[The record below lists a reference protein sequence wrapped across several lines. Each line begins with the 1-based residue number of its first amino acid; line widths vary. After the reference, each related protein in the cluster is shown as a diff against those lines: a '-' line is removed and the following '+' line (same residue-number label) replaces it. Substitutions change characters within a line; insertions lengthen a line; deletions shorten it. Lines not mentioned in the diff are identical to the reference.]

1 MTRMSTDL
9 AARALV
15 HGCRKIWCFVG
26 LRRHLV
32 SRLAAV
38 SLLTLILLPFTAP
51 FATYQPASSS
61 THSLDG
67 IPKEKTGSDDKL
79 IVPSQALLFL
89 TVRVLVT
96 ASADLESQLQ
106 AHPQQQTVLRI

>member
-1 MTRMSTDL
+1 MSTDL
-9 AARALV
+9 AERALV
-15 HGCRKIWCFVG
+15 HGCRKIYRFVG

-38 SLLTLILLPFTAP
+38 WLVTLILLPFTAP

-61 THSLDG
+61 SHSLDG

-79 IVPSQALLFL
+79 IVPLQVSLFL
-89 TVRVLVT
+89 TVRPLVT
-96 ASADLESQLQ
+96 ASADVESQLQ
-106 AHPQQQTVLRI
+106 AHPRHQTVLRI

>member
-1 MTRMSTDL
+1 MSTDL
-9 AARALV
+9 AERALV
-15 HGCRKIWCFVG
+15 LGCRTICRFVV

-38 SLLTLILLPFTAP
+38 SLVTLILLPFTAP

-61 THSLDG
+61 SHSLDG

-79 IVPSQALLFL
+79 IVPSQASVFL
-89 TVRVLVT
+89 TVRLLVT
-96 ASADLESQLQ
+96 PSADTESQLQ
-106 AHPQQQTVLRI
+106 AHPRHRTVLRI